1 MDEFERAM
9 GALLGVFVGD
19 ALGEQVRGVLEE
31 AVKAEFPEGLMEMY
45 SKERAQGDTGEI
57 TEEGALTILLANSII
72 QNERFDIDHIK
83 ATYRAWNKEEPELMD
98 ASLATAL
105 QETPSA
111 KSDSALSLVR
121 LVPLAIYGA
130 QRSERELLKNAE
142 AECSLTHANQLCLDG
157 GRILALAIARL
168 VSEELTADEL
178 LTYLKIT
185 SAKLKLD
192 ERVQKAIELGGKRP
206 PALKGDSVPIALQL
220 CIHTLLNS
228 SSFEEG
234 MVRVASK
241 GGDAAG
247 INASLYGALAGA
259 LYGAEAIPER
269 WVGELQVSEGLERYL
284 KKQSRFRRL
293 NMNLSLMAHDLA
305 EKLLKL

>member
-45 SKERAQGDTGEI
+45 SKERVQGDTGEI

-72 QNERFDIDHIK
+72 HNERFDIDHIK

-178 LTYLKIT
+178 LMYLKIT

-247 INASLYGALAGA
+247 IYASLYGALAGA

-293 NMNLSLMAHDLA
+293 NMNLSLMAHDLT

>member
-1 MDEFERAM
+1 MDEFERAT
-9 GALLGVFVGD
+9 GALLGVMVGD

-31 AVKAEFPEGLMEMY
+31 AVKAEFPEGLTEMY
-45 SKERAQGDTGEI
+45 SKERTQGDTGEI

-83 ATYRAWNKEEPELMD
+83 ATYRAWNKEEPGLMD
-98 ASLATAL
+98 ASLATSL
-105 QETPSA
+105 QEAPSA
-111 KSDSALSLVR
+111 KSESALSLVR

-130 QRSERELLKNAE
+130 QRSERELLKNVE
-142 AECSLTHANQLCLDG
+142 AECSLTHTNPICIDSSKIFA
-157 GRILALAIARL
+157 LALAKL
-168 VSEELTADEL
+168 VREELTAVEL
-178 LTYLKIT
+178 VTYLKIS

-192 ERVQKAIELGGKRP
+192 ERVQKAIELGGKRT
-206 PALKGDSVPIALQL
+206 PALKGDSVLIALQL
-220 CIHTLLNS
+220 CLYTLLNT

-241 GGDAAG
+241 GGEEAG
-247 INASLYGALAGA
+247 INASLFGALAGA

-269 WVGELQVSEGLERYL
+269 WVGELQASEGLERYL

-293 NMNLSLMAHDLA
+293 NMNLSLMAHELA

>member
-1 MDEFERAM
+1 MDEFDRAI

-31 AVKAEFPEGLMEMY
+31 AVKAEFPEGLLEMY
-45 SKERAQGDTGEI
+45 SRERTQGDTGEI

-83 ATYRAWNKEEPELMD
+83 ATYRAWNKEELEVMD
-98 ASLATAL
+98 VALATSL
-105 QETPSA
+105 QEAPSA

-130 QRSERELLKNAE
+130 QRSERELIKNAE
-142 AECSLTHANQLCLDG
+142 AECSLTHANPICIDSSK
-157 GRILALAIARL
+157 IFALALAKL
-168 VSEELTADEL
+168 VSEELTAGEL
-178 LTYLKIT
+178 VTYLKIT

-192 ERVQKAIELGGKRP
+192 ERVQKAIELGGKRT
-206 PALKGDSVPIALQL
+206 PALQGDSVLIALQL
-220 CIHTLLNS
+220 CLHTLLNTS
-228 SSFEEG
+228 DFEEG
-234 MVRVASK
+234 MLRIVAK
-241 GGDAAG
+241 GGDTAA
-247 INASLYGALAGA
+247 IYASLYGALAGA
-259 LYGAEAIPER
+259 LYGSEAIPER